1 MVRPDDIDDYHY
13 GTGDMDVQ
21 SIHENAMHEVRMRGV
36 SNNRIQARR
45 ELFETML
52 FSELSEDQRKKMQEE
67 PFNKY
72 KSIKVSFSLHALSH
86 RKKKLT
92 ENSNIFKHLQQQ
104 LTRSRPNS
112 QSESIDER
120 SALESEGGLGGKNLE
135 DMDIEEKR
143 RRASLSSRMAVSSLG
158 NPLQDRRRSR
168 KSISKNPS
176 QSET

>member
-86 RKKKLT
+86 FFEKK
-92 ENSNIFKHLQQQ
+92 
-104 LTRSRPNS
+104 NS
-112 QSESIDER
+112 QRIRISS
-120 SALESEGGLGGKNLE
+120 NTCNN
-135 DMDIEEKR
+135 
-143 RRASLSSRMAVSSLG
+143 SLQG
-158 NPLQDRRRSR
+158 QDRTLNQNR
-168 KSISKNPS
+168 
-176 QSET
+176 